1 MPDHTTIA
9 HVLDYLAPNQD
20 LETLCCWPPDAFAIA
35 AFLLH
40 KTGAYRV
47 LVMEDYWQDE
57 QSADWFLEVKRIARQ
72 WKQTA
77 PGLQEPPP
85 ETRAWWNLLLAR
97 RAQRLQ
103 DTYADRD
110 LCRALLDLCAT
121 SDQACAAVGV
131 PIPLRSDDLF
141 TIEANGF
148 LGEDLDATPGKSSTL
163 CLSINPWVLSVLPKL
178 HTPQTGMTLRSLT
191 HHLALC
197 EVGEVSAQWAA
208 IPSTLAEDNTRHGLN
223 LLLVPWPE
231 SVSPLQFR
239 AAANDRCGRHQLA
252 DNYGYFHYQGLD
264 DDDWPVDR
272 FAELVRAATR
282 TVGRIDGVVLP
293 ELSVPSEEVYERL
306 YQRVI
311 EINPDAFLVAGVGVA
326 GDGEETESENYVLYT
341 VPLYG
346 QFPIRFKQDKHHR
359 WQLNGSQVQQYGLGH
374 RLDPSVSWWEHI
386 NLSSRKVYFFSAAPW
401 LTFCFLIC
409 EDLARQDPIANLLRA
424 VGPNLIIA
432 LLMDGPQLKSRWP
445 ARYATVLAD
454 DPGSS
459 VLTLTSIGMAL
470 RSRQSDRRDDRPAS
484 RSIALWKDG
493 KSETREIELDPDAGG
508 VILTLAR
515 RYEEEFTADG
525 RDDEKATAY
534 LMLCDVIQ
542 VPLPAPAPT
551 QFPSINSQ
559 TVV

>member
-1 MPDHTTIA
+1 MPDNTSIA
-9 HVLDYLAPNQD
+9 DVLQYLAPNQGLD
-20 LETLCCWPPDAFAIA
+20 GLCCWPPDAFAVA
-35 AFLLH
+35 AFLLY

-47 LVMEDYWQDE
+47 LVMEDYWGND
-57 QSADWFLEVKRIARQ
+57 QSEGWFEDIKRIAKH

-77 PGLQEPPP
+77 PALQEAPP
-85 ETRAWWNLLLAR
+85 EIRGWWGMLLGKS
-97 RAQRLQ
+97 QHRLQ
-103 DTYADRD
+103 EIYVDRE
-110 LCRALLDLCAT
+110 LCRLLLDLCAAA
-121 SDQACAAVGV
+121 DQACAAVGV
-131 PIPLRSDDLF
+131 PIPSRSDDVF

-208 IPSTLAEDNTRHGLN
+208 IPTRLAEDSSRHGLN

-231 SVSPLQFR
+231 TVSPLQFR
-239 AAANDRCGRHQLA
+239 AAVNERCGRHPLA
-252 DNYGYFHYQGLD
+252 ENYGYFHYHGLHD
-264 DDDWPVDR
+264 NDWPVNR
-272 FAELVRAATR
+272 FETLMREATQK
-282 TVGRIDGVVLP
+282 VGRIDGVILP
-293 ELSVPSEEVYERL
+293 ELSVPSDEVYEEL
-306 YQRVI
+306 YARMTRV
-311 EINPDAFLVAGVGVA
+311 NPEAFLVAGIGA
-326 GDGEETESENYVLYT
+326 SGMGPDAEGENYVRYR
-341 VPLYG
+341 VPLAPG
-346 QFPIRFKQDKHHR
+346 FPVEFKQDKHHR
-359 WQLNGSQVQQYGLGH
+359 WQLNGPQVQQYGLGH
-374 RLDPSVSWWEHI
+374 QLDPSKCWWEHI

-409 EDLARQDPIANLLRA
+409 EDLARQDPIANLLRS

-470 RSRQSDRRDDRPAS
+470 QSRRSGRTAHQEPPS

-493 KSETREIELDPDAGG
+493 KSETREIELAPDCGG

-515 RYEEEFTADG
+515 RYENEFTADG
-525 RDDEKATAY
+525 RDDDKATAY

-542 VPLPAPAPT
+542 VPLAADTDPE
-551 QFPSINSQ
+551 
-559 TVV
+559 